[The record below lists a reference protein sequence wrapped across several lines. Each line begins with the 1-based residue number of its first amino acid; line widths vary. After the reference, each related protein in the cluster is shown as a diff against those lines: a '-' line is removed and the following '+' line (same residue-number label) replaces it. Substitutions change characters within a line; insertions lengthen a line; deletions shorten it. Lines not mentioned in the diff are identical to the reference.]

1 MQVGMYTMRAARCQW
16 ARAYS
21 AVEGGA
27 ENAYKILGLQRD
39 CSAENVRAAFRELAK
54 ATHPDTQQGRAASGA
69 HFVRVLAAYQIPGNE
84 RFMMLSW
91 ESRRRISEGWRS
103 FTRGRTTIGRRI
115 PSRGGEVQWIRVRA
129 MEGLQTASTRLRG
142 RSLCVRRPKWLSG

>member
-1 MQVGMYTMRAARCQW
+1 MYTMRAARCQW

-21 AVEGGA
+21 AVDAGA

-69 HFVRVLAAYQIPGNE
+69 HFVRVLAAYQACAYAS
-84 RFMMLSW
+84 LSLTHTHNCPCFFF
-91 ESRRRISEGWRS
+91 SSNVFFFLI
-103 FTRGRTTIGRRI
+103 
-115 PSRGGEVQWIRVRA
+115 
-129 MEGLQTASTRLRG
+129 
-142 RSLCVRRPKWLSG
+142 

>member
-1 MQVGMYTMRAARCQW
+1 VRVGMYTMRAARCQW

-21 AVEGGA
+21 AVEGGT

-69 HFVRVLAAYQIPGNE
+69 HFVRVLAAYQACAYAS
-84 RFMMLSW
+84 LSLLH
-91 ESRRRISEGWRS
+91 
-103 FTRGRTTIGRRI
+103 THTHTIVHFFF
-115 PSRGGEVQWIRVRA
+115 S
-129 MEGLQTASTRLRG
+129 SNFF
-142 RSLCVRRPKWLSG
+142 